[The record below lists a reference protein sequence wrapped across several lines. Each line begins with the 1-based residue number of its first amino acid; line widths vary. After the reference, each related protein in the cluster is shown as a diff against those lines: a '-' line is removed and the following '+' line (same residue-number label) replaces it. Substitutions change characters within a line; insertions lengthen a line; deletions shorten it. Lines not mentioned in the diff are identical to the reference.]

1 MDYTTILVNQ
11 EQAGLAVIQ
20 FNRPDI
26 HNAFDEVFIRELTGV
41 LDTLNRD
48 NTVRVVV
55 LKSTGKSFSAGADL
69 NWMQRMADYSWS
81 ENYQDS
87 LSLATLMQT
96 LAAMNKPTIA
106 AVQGSAFGGG
116 VGLVAC
122 CDIALSVPT
131 AMFCLSEVK
140 LGLIPAVISPYVIA
154 AIGERAAKRYFVT
167 AERFSADTALRLGL
181 LHDIVDAD
189 KLDDVAMTMAQTI
202 LANGPQA
209 VLEAKRLIQ
218 RVAGKP
224 IDEDVIRHTAT
235 KIADIRAS
243 TEGREGITAFLE
255 KRAPDWG
262 KTASP
267 DLGD

>member
-1 MDYTTILVNQ
+1 MDYTTILVNNQ
-11 EQAGLAVIQ
+11 ENGLAIVQ

-26 HNAFDEVFIRELTGV
+26 HNAFDEVFIRELNGV
-41 LDTLNRD
+41 LESLN
-48 NTVRVVV
+48 NQANVRVVL
-55 LKSTGKSFSAGADL
+55 LKSSGKSFSAGADL
-69 NWMQRMADYSWS
+69 NWMQRMAGYSWS

-96 LAAMNKPTIA
+96 LASMSKPTIA

-122 CDIALSVPT
+122 CDIAVCAPS
-131 AMFCLSEVK
+131 AQFCLSEVK

-154 AIGERAAKRYFVT
+154 AIGARAANRYFVT
-167 AERFSADTALRLGL
+167 AERFTAETALRLGL
-181 LHDIVDAD
+181 VHDIVEAE
-189 KLDDVAMTMAQTI
+189 KLDAVTITMAEAI
-202 LANGPQA
+202 LANGPNA
-209 VLEAKRLIQ
+209 VSEAKRLIKK
-218 RVAGKP
+218 VAGHA
-224 IDEDVIRHTAT
+224 IDEEIIRHTAT

-255 KRAPDWG
+255 KRTPDWG

>member
-1 MDYTTILVNQ
+1 MDYTTILVQQ
-11 EQAGLAVIQ
+11 EENGLAIVQ

-26 HNAFDEVFIRELTGV
+26 HNAFDEIFIRELTGA

-48 NTVRVVV
+48 SSVRVVL

-69 NWMQRMADYSWS
+69 NWMQRMADYSWT

-87 LSLATLMQT
+87 LALATLMQT
-96 LAAMNKPTIA
+96 LASMDKPSIA

-122 CDIALSVPT
+122 CDIVLCAPS
-131 AMFCLSEVK
+131 AQFCLSEVK
-140 LGLIPAVISPYVIA
+140 LGLIPAVISPYVLA
-154 AIGERAAKRYFVT
+154 AIGERASKRYFVS

-181 LHDIVDAD
+181 VHEIVDAD
-189 KLDDVAMTMAQTI
+189 KLDDAATTLTQAI
-202 LANGPQA
+202 LANGPNA
-209 VLEAKRLIQ
+209 ISEAKRLIK

-224 IDEDVIRHTAT
+224 IEEDVIRHTAT

-262 KTASP
+262 KSASP

>member
-1 MDYTTILVNQ
+1 MDYTTILVNNL
-11 EQAGLAVIQ
+11 ENGLAIVQ

-26 HNAFDEVFIRELTGV
+26 HNAFDEVLIRELTGV
-41 LDTLNRD
+41 LENLNND
-48 NTVRVVV
+48 NKVRVVL

-69 NWMQRMADYSWS
+69 NWMQRMAAYSWT

-96 LAAMNKPTIA
+96 LACMDKPTIA

-122 CDIALSVPT
+122 CDIALCAP
-131 AMFCLSEVK
+131 AAQFCLSEVK

-154 AIGERAAKRYFVT
+154 AIGERAAKRYFVS

-181 LHDIVDAD
+181 VHEVIDAE
-189 KLDDVAMTMAQTI
+189 KLDDAAMELAQAI
-202 LANGPQA
+202 IANGPNA
-209 VLEAKRLIQ
+209 VGEAKRLIK
-218 RVAGKP
+218 RVAGKA
-224 IDEDVIRHTAT
+224 IDEEVIRHTAT

-262 KTASP
+262 KSASP